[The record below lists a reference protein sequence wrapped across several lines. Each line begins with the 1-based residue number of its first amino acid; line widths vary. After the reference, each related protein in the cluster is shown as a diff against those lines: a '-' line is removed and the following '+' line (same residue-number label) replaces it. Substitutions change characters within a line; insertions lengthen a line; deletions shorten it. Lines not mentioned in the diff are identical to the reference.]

1 MAFELGDTVD
11 FGDGVLLQSVVD
23 KITEFLAKFRCI
35 IVVEGFGVKVK
46 VLRGE

>member
-1 MAFELGDTVD
+1 MAFELGDVVG
-11 FGDGVLLQSVVD
+11 FGDGILLQLVANKV
-23 KITEFLAKFRCI
+23 TEFLTEFRCI